1 MLPGKT
7 SRYEKTKMYFNKAS
21 KWLKTIIVT
30 NQNNVFVF
38 EFALIVWWYYNVCFH
53 TICADV
59 VYSPRKIH
67 SYLLI
72 FPPIKDFLDVYN
84 LAHPSQF
91 KICEILTISNHFD
104 YTFVHISKYLRVF
117 CKLRNVPYFGK

>member
-1 MLPGKT
+1 
-7 SRYEKTKMYFNKAS
+7 MYFNKAS

-30 NQNNVFVF
+30 NQNNVSVF
-38 EFALIVWWYYNVCFH
+38 EFALIVRRYYNVCFH

-59 VYSPRKIH
+59 VYPPRKIH

-84 LAHPSQF
+84 LAHPSRF
-91 KICEILTISNHFD
+91 KISEILTISNHFG
-104 YTFVHISKYLRVF
+104 YTFVHISKHLRVF